1 MKKHTG
7 SLAVSLLACAAMTV
21 TSAPVAAQDG
31 PRVFTRDGSWV
42 LDAGEESC
50 QLMRVFT
57 NGDDQISLALERNK
71 AENQV
76 RMILVGNAIRTFRR
90 AENVGYRLLPINDQR
105 SARYISSQTPDG
117 QSYYNF
123 GMVTLAPNP
132 FALVGAGMTPPGGGA
147 GAGPGPSGPGAGPG
161 GPGGFGAPMYD
172 RAAELEFAAGI
183 TAIEFSEGLLNPIRL
198 ETGSLRGPMEAL
210 QACTDDLLLSWGLD
224 WEKHQ
229 TMTRRAAPA
238 GPAFEWIP
246 TGVVGFQDF
255 AAFGGARNPFRVM
268 VGADGKPTEC
278 QAHWVSLD
286 ARKNEQICNGIMQ
299 NGNFLPA
306 LDAEGQPMA
315 SYWMVD
321 YMFGLNR
328 PFGR

>member
-31 PRVFTRDGSWV
+31 PRVFTREGSWV
-42 LDAGEESC
+42 MDAGDESC

-90 AENVGYRLLPINDQR
+90 AEEIGYRLLPVNDQR
-105 SARYISSQTPDG
+105 TARYISSQTPDG
-117 QSYYNF
+117 QNYYNF
-123 GMVTLAPNP
+123 GMVIMGTNP
-132 FALVGAGMTPPGGGA
+132 FAAMGAGGPP
-147 GAGPGPSGPGAGPG
+147 PGAGPG
-161 GPGGFGAPMYD
+161 GPPPGGPGAFAPPMYD

-183 TAIEFSEGLLNPIRL
+183 NAIEFNEGLLNPVRL
-198 ETGSLRGPMEAL
+198 ETGSLRGAMEAL

-246 TGVVGFQDF
+246 AGVVGFQDF

-268 VGADGKPTEC
+268 VGADGKPTAC

-286 ARKNEQICNGIMQ
+286 ARKNEQVCQGIMQ

-306 LDAEGQPMA
+306 LDAAGEPMA